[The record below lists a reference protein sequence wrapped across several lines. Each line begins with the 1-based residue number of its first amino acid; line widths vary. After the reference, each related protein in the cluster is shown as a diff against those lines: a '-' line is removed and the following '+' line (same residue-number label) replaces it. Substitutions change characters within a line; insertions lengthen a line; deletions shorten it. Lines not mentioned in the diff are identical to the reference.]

1 MPSTMVLAG
10 SSSEYFRSM
19 LNSGITAYQNDNF
32 EEALYIFEMC
42 GNQHN
47 INRYADKCRNN
58 IPKVK
63 KMIADK
69 ATEEKRIADA
79 KAAEE
84 KRIADAKAAEEYKK
98 SPEGIKEEKER
109 VEAE

>member
-1 MPSTMVLAG
+1 MKKSLIILILLFSLPSSTVLAG
-10 SSSEYFRSM
+10 SSNEYFRSM
-19 LNSGITAYQNDNF
+19 LNSGIAAYENGNF
-32 EEALYIFEMC
+32 EEALYIFKMC

-69 ATEEKRIADA
+69 RKQIIDY
-79 KAAEE
+79 
-84 KRIADAKAAEEYKK
+84 I
-98 SPEGIKEEKER
+98 SP
-109 VEAE
+109 